1 MNPARDLLKK
11 FDSAL
16 ANDDFVPE
24 AEEMCETFEAAA
36 DRIDALEA
44 EVQTLMDG
52 TRTYCC
58 FCGTSYE
65 SDDMDAIRRH
75 VRVCAKHP
83 YARIR
88 HECEE
93 QRARADKLEA
103 ELAQLRKWVDRGLG
117 ACPLCAKTIWVQQV
131 WQIAG
136 TVGVGDGAQWRVD
149 CNHPFVTAP
158 HCCAWQGP
166 VADTP
171 EAAWKAAAEEMAQ

>member
-44 EVQTLMDG
+44 E
-52 TRTYCC
+52 
-58 FCGTSYE
+58 
-65 SDDMDAIRRH
+65 
-75 VRVCAKHP
+75 
-83 YARIR
+83 
-88 HECEE
+88 
-93 QRARADKLEA
+93 
-103 ELAQLRKWVDRGLG
+103 LAQLRKWVYRGLG